1 MTKYPEECTV
11 HSVLESNESTYSI
24 ANKVQLQFSNC
35 IFCKNT
41 FRVVKFDYAYSTV
54 IHNLRYNQKITAMK
68 NLLGGVIWSLILIFS
83 SCEIKEVTPEVF
95 EDAIFTQFSTNGQT
109 LTTFISSTANQVKL
123 EVARDIDITRLVPS
137 FDIPEGYSAFV
148 NGNEQFSGTSQVDFS
163 QTVTYDLVNN
173 HNNITSWQVSVLP
186 LSCKILVDA
195 SHDGGVWWFPQ
206 GEDTGFDPDEPHQ
219 GQSFANVLRDKGFE
233 VTELG
238 RGVELTE
245 EMFFGHYIVLRAGG
259 LQHYTDNELEVYTK
273 LIERGMNMV
282 FFTDHKNNDPVDELG
297 DLLGLDFKGVAFGT
311 ITTFG
316 QHEITANIES
326 IDYIAGSI
334 IANADENPNIEV
346 LGWLSEDD
354 FADLNFNGVKD
365 VDEPVA
371 PPVMGILSYPK
382 SRVFFIGDMNGLQIQ
397 PQPFIDNLINW
408 MGDCNW

>member
-1 MTKYPEECTV
+1 
-11 HSVLESNESTYSI
+11 
-24 ANKVQLQFSNC
+24 
-35 IFCKNT
+35 
-41 FRVVKFDYAYSTV
+41 
-54 IHNLRYNQKITAMK
+54 MK
-68 NLLGGVIWSLILIFS
+68 NLLIGVIWSLNLFLL
-83 SCEIKEVTPEVF
+83 SCEIKEVTPEIF
-95 EDAIFTQFSTNGQT
+95 EDPVFTQFSTNGQT
-109 LTTFISSTANQVKL
+109 LATLINSTGNQVKL
-123 EVARDIDITRLVPS
+123 EVARDIDITRLIPS

-163 QTVTYDLVNN
+163 QTVTYDLVNKN
-173 HNNITSWQVSVLP
+173 NNITSWQVSVLP

-206 GEDTGFDPDEPHQ
+206 HEGTGFDPDKPHQ
-219 GQSFANVLRDKGFE
+219 GQSFANILRDKGFE

-245 EMFFGHYIVLRAGG
+245 EMFFGHYIVLRANGF
-259 LQHYTDNELEVYTK
+259 QNYTANELEVYTK
-273 LIERGMNMV
+273 LIDRGMNMV
-282 FFTDHKNNDPVDELG
+282 FFTDHKTNDPVDELG
-297 DLLGLDFKGVAFGT
+297 DLLGLDFKGIANGT

-326 IDYIAGSI
+326 INYIAGSI
-334 IANADENPNIEV
+334 IANADQNPNIEV
-346 LGWLSEDD
+346 LGWLAEDD

-371 PPVMGILSYPK
+371 APVMGILSYPK

-397 PQPFIDNLINW
+397 PQPFIDNLIDW